1 MNFRNEIFQL
11 CKKIQKNSD
20 TNEISNLIHDFSI
33 VKEGEDYNTKNCDF
47 KQVASHS
54 RNQFY
59 GYLYTNEHTDEYL
72 TIFPHIRPL
81 TTNEYK
87 IIAKGH
93 STIIF
98 LIEECISEFK
108 ERFPSIYFA
117 LHPYSKYKSIKPIDT
132 PPILEPSDY
141 NNAINSFKSSDL
153 YQKLYNS
160 NINVIL
166 NEFDNN
172 HIGMMFSVL
181 EKEIDNCPLHI
192 LPESINN
199 FMKCIHTDYKDM
211 PDIIMAE
218 ILLILGLR
226 KALENA
232 SSLLFT
238 ALVGEDLIVLD
249 NNNIITIDK
258 NFSNILHKVF
268 QISCNDIFLAR
279 ADNTVGN
286 ILLIDCIPSE
296 KNHIHEFGFITSYTA
311 TWSQE
316 VGNTSKITAITVD
329 DTLNPIYTLT
339 NEIIKKEFPPVINH
353 QTNSMY
359 KSNSSTQPPV
369 KSKISRNDK
378 CPCGSG
384 LKYKHCCGKNN

>member
-1 MNFRNEIFQL
+1 
-11 CKKIQKNSD
+11 
-20 TNEISNLIHDFSI
+20 
-33 VKEGEDYNTKNCDF
+33 
-47 KQVASHS
+47 
-54 RNQFY
+54 
-59 GYLYTNEHTDEYL
+59 
-72 TIFPHIRPL
+72 
-81 TTNEYK
+81 
-87 IIAKGH
+87 
-93 STIIF
+93 
-98 LIEECISEFK
+98 
-108 ERFPSIYFA
+108 
-117 LHPYSKYKSIKPIDT
+117 
-132 PPILEPSDY
+132 
-141 NNAINSFKSSDL
+141 
-153 YQKLYNS
+153 
-160 NINVIL
+160 
-166 NEFDNN
+166 
-172 HIGMMFSVL
+172 MMFSVL

-226 KALENA
+226 KTLENA

-249 NNNIITIDK
+249 NNNIINIDK

-279 ADNTVGN
+279 SDNTVGN
-286 ILLIDCIPSE
+286 ILLIDCFPNE
-296 KNHIHEFGFITSYTA
+296 KNHIHEFGYITSYTA
-311 TWSQE
+311 NWSQE

-359 KSNSSTQPPV
+359 KSNSSTQPPA

-384 LKYKHCCGKNN
+384 LKYKHCCGKNI